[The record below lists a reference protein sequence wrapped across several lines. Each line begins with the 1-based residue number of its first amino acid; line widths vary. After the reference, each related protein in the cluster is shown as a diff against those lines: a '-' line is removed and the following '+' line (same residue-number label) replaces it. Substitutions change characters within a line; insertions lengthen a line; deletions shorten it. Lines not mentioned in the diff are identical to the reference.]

1 MPAGPVSRP
10 VSDAASVRPRY
21 PRSVRIPGPDVAE
34 PVPAVPA
41 RRLSALPFP
50 KELAMKV
57 LACDGIHED
66 GLALFREA
74 GWDVVVAP
82 APIKD
87 PDVLAQALAE
97 VDAVLVRSATQVP
110 AEALREAR
118 NLRVI
123 GRAGAGVDTIDVDAA
138 TARGIA
144 VMNAPDGNT
153 LAAAEHAISLLFA
166 LARHI
171 PRADAGMKAG
181 EWPKAGLTG
190 FELEGKKLGVI
201 GLGRIGG
208 TVARKAQGI
217 GMEVAAHDPFLPAS
231 AAGKGSVPLKTL
243 DELLAWADVVTLHI
257 PRTKETTNLLSEARM
272 RAMKKG
278 AYLINAARGG
288 LVDEAAL
295 LTLLEEGHIAGAAL
309 DTFATEPL
317 QADSPLR
324 ANAKL
329 ILTPHLGASTSEAQ
343 QAVSTILARQII
355 DFVATGAVAGCVNLP
370 PLTAEAA
377 REVGPWMPLMSSL
390 GRLAARL
397 VPAPTRLEITY
408 AGRTEALD
416 TRPLSRLLVAALL
429 GTASGRVTPVNA
441 LQEAAARGLTVSE
454 TLGGDGDG
462 FDRLLKLRVVGEHR
476 TREIEA
482 TLHRGPRVVRLDGVE
497 IEFDPQAHVLLL
509 RNEDRPGMIGTVGSQ
524 LGAAGVNIVNFAL
537 GAAGDGQARAAITVD
552 RPVAEEQ
559 LAVLR
564 ATPGILSLAQV

>member
-1 MPAGPVSRP
+1 
-10 VSDAASVRPRY
+10 
-21 PRSVRIPGPDVAE
+21 
-34 PVPAVPA
+34 
-41 RRLSALPFP
+41 
-50 KELAMKV
+50 MKV

-66 GLALFREA
+66 GLALFRDA
-74 GWDVVVAP
+74 GWDVVVSD
-82 APIKD
+82 PIKE
-87 PDVLAQALAE
+87 PAALAAALKG
-97 VDAVLVRSATQVP
+97 VDAILVRSATKVP
-110 AEALREAR
+110 AEALADAGQ
-118 NLRVI
+118 LRVI

-138 TARGIA
+138 TERGIA

-190 FELEGKKLGVI
+190 FELEGKRLGVI

-257 PRTKETTNLLSEARM
+257 PRTKETTNLLSETSM

-295 LTLLEEGHIAGAAL
+295 LTLIEEGHIAGAAL
-309 DTFATEPL
+309 DTFVTEPL
-317 QADSPLR
+317 PADSALR
-324 ANAKL
+324 ANPKL

-441 LQEAAARGLTVSE
+441 LQEAAARGLVVSE

-462 FDRLLKLRVVGEHR
+462 FDRLLKLRVVGENR

-509 RNEDRPGMIGTVGSQ
+509 RNEDRPGMIGVVGST

-552 RPVAEEQ
+552 RPVNDEQ
-559 LAVLR
+559 LAALR

>member
-1 MPAGPVSRP
+1 
-10 VSDAASVRPRY
+10 
-21 PRSVRIPGPDVAE
+21 
-34 PVPAVPA
+34 
-41 RRLSALPFP
+41 
-50 KELAMKV
+50 MKV
-57 LACDGIHED
+57 LACDGIHDD
-66 GLALFREA
+66 GLALFRDA
-74 GWDVVVAP
+74 GWDVVVSD
-82 APIKD
+82 PIKD
-87 PDVLAQALAE
+87 PAALATALTG
-97 VDAVLVRSATQVP
+97 VDALLVRSATQVT
-110 AEALREAR
+110 ADAIAGAKQ
-118 NLRVI
+118 LRVI

-153 LAAAEHAISLLFA
+153 LAAAEHALSLLFA
-166 LARHI
+166 LARHV

-181 EWPKAGLTG
+181 QWPKAGLTG

-217 GMEVAAHDPFLPAS
+217 GMHVAAHDPFLPAS
-231 AAGKGSVPLKTL
+231 AAGKGSVALKTL
-243 DELLAWADVVTLHI
+243 DELLAWADIVTLHI
-257 PRTKETTNLLSEARM
+257 PRTKETTNLLSEAKM
-272 RAMKKG
+272 RLMKPG
-278 AYLINAARGG
+278 GYIINAARGG

-295 LTLLEEGHIAGAAL
+295 LRLLEEGHLAGAAL
-309 DTFATEPL
+309 DTFVTEPL

-324 ANAKL
+324 ANSKL
-329 ILTPHLGASTSEAQ
+329 ILTPHLGGSTSEAQ

-355 DFVATGAVAGCVNLP
+355 DFIDTGAVAGCVNLP

-397 VPAPTRLEITY
+397 VPAPTHLHITY

-416 TRPLSRLLVAALL
+416 TRPLTRLLVCALL

-441 LQEAAARGLTVSE
+441 LAEASGRGLHVAETV
-454 TLGGDGDG
+454 GGDGDG
-462 FDRLLKLRVVGEHR
+462 FDRLLRLRVSNDSR

-509 RNEDRPGMIGTVGSQ
+509 RNEDRPGMVGQVGSM
-524 LGAAGVNIVNFAL
+524 LGAAGINIVNFAL
-537 GAAGDGQARAAITVD
+537 GAAGDGEARAAITVD
-552 RPVAEEQ
+552 REVSEAE
-559 LAVLR
+559 LDALR
-564 ATPGILSLAQV
+564 ATPGILSLQQA

>member
-1 MPAGPVSRP
+1 
-10 VSDAASVRPRY
+10 
-21 PRSVRIPGPDVAE
+21 
-34 PVPAVPA
+34 
-41 RRLSALPFP
+41 
-50 KELAMKV
+50 MKV

-66 GLALFREA
+66 GLALFRDA

-82 APIKD
+82 EPIKD
-87 PDVLAQALAE
+87 PQILAQALAD
-97 VDAVLVRSATQVP
+97 VDAVLVRSATKVP
-110 AEALREAR
+110 AAAIANAPHLK
-118 NLRVI
+118 VI
-123 GRAGAGVDTIDVDAA
+123 GRAGAGVDTIDVEAA
-138 TARGIA
+138 TAKGIA

-208 TVARKAQGI
+208 TVARKALGI

-231 AAGKGSVPLKTL
+231 AAGKGSVPLKSL
-243 DELLAWADVVTLHI
+243 DELLAWADIITLHI
-257 PRTKETTNLLSEARM
+257 PRTRETTNLLSEERM

-278 AYLINAARGG
+278 AYIINAARGG

-295 LTLLEEGHIAGAAL
+295 LRLLDEGHLGGAAL

-317 QADSPLR
+317 QSDSPLR
-324 ANAKL
+324 AHSKL

-355 DFVATGAVAGCVNLP
+355 DFTATGAVAGCVNLP

-377 REVGPWMPLMSSL
+377 REVGPWMPLMSAL
-390 GRLAARL
+390 GRLASRL
-397 VPAPTRLEITY
+397 VDAPTKLTVTY
-408 AGRTEALD
+408 AGRTDALD
-416 TRPLSRLLVAALL
+416 TRPLTRLLVAALL
-429 GTASGRVTPVNA
+429 GTHSGRVTPVNA
-441 LQEAAARGLTVSE
+441 LQEAAARGLVVAETV
-454 TLGGDGDG
+454 GGDGDG
-462 FDRLLKLRVVGEHR
+462 FDRLLRIRVEGGKKP
-476 TREIEA
+476 REIEA

-509 RNEDRPGMIGTVGSQ
+509 RNEDRPGMIGTVGSR
-524 LGAAGVNIVNFAL
+524 LGTAGINIVNFAL
-537 GAAGDGQARAAITVD
+537 GAAGDGQARAAITID
-552 RPVAEEQ
+552 QPLSDKQ
-559 LAVLR
+559 LDDLR
-564 ATPGILSLAQV
+564 ATPGVLSLQQV

>member
-10 VSDAASVRPRY
+10 VSLAALCGTAFSGVI
-21 PRSVRIPGPDVAE
+21 RSAGSQAFRAPTPLE
-34 PVPAVPA
+34 
-41 RRLSALPFP
+41 F
-50 KELAMKV
+50 AMKV

-66 GLALFREA
+66 GLNLFRAA
-74 GWDVVVAP
+74 GWDVVESD
-82 APIKD
+82 PIKD
-87 PDVLAQALAE
+87 AAALRNALVD
-97 VDAVLVRSATQVP
+97 VDAVLVRSATKVP
-110 AEALREAR
+110 AEVLGGAAH
-118 NLRVI
+118 LRVI

-138 TARGIA
+138 TERGIA

-181 EWPKAGLTG
+181 EWPKVGLTG
-190 FELEGKKLGVI
+190 FELEGKRLGVI

-217 GMEVAAHDPFLPAS
+217 GMEVAAYDPFLPAA

-243 DELLAWADVVTLHI
+243 DELLAWADIVTLHI
-257 PRTKETTNLLSEARM
+257 PRTKETTNLLSEERM
-272 RAMKKG
+272 RVMKRG
-278 AYLINAARGG
+278 AYVINAARGG

-295 LTLLEEGHIAGAAL
+295 IQLLDEGHLAGAAL

-324 ANAKL
+324 AHPKL

-355 DFVATGAVAGCVNLP
+355 DFVNTGAVAGCVNLP

-377 REVGPWMPLMSSL
+377 REVGPWMPLMSAL

-397 VPAPTRLEITY
+397 VPAPTRLHITY

-416 TRPLSRLLVAALL
+416 TRPLTRLLVAALL
-429 GTASGRVTPVNA
+429 GAHSGRVTPVNA
-441 LQEAAARGLTVSE
+441 LQEAAARGLTVAE
-454 TLGGDGDG
+454 TVGGDGDG
-462 FDRLLKLRVVGEHR
+462 FDRLLRIRVEGETR

-509 RNEDRPGMIGTVGSQ
+509 RNEDRPGMIGTVGSK
-524 LGAAGVNIVNFAL
+524 LGAAGINIVNFAL

-552 RPVAEEQ
+552 QPVSEAQ
-559 LAVLR
+559 LEVLR
-564 ATPGILSLAQV
+564 GTPGVLSLQQV